1 MVDTLVAMGFPP
13 CLAKQALLLC
23 QNNVERAADMLLM
36 NPPPLPD
43 ATSAGS
49 GSGDLDLDDEVAQL
63 VGMGFDTTSARG
75 ALEIHG
81 SLEAAANALL
91 EAQQGPP
98 AAPATPATPPRP
110 EPPASPRPSPLRRP
124 AEPPASP
131 RPAKRARR
139 AATSSPQP
147 SEISEAEPRDASD
160 PSNPSDPS
168 DPSMEALTK
177 GLTFGARAFEG
188 AQLNA
193 RNAERCRPQNVH
205 MKDVPG
211 IVLASYPEAAKMRG
225 ERGKQKVTNMLSACF
240 AQGLWTF
247 GPATT
252 PVNQEVLPAFQFIIS
267 EMAKLEALNPKR
279 VGIITTLAHACEDC
293 QQVQAREILRI
304 FGDLT
309 AQNETFD
316 EQLKYSLQRQK
327 EAALNR
333 FISEHH
339 QNCDLDHTQVQPHQQ
354 RAHLFSGYVN
364 FIGPDFGLDG
374 LEAANSDRYLQ
385 QVKHELK
392 KLRSLTKPWLLASL
406 KQEMSVAEWLQTLL
420 ADINNQNPAADRLI
434 NPNCIFKWVQANL
447 SNEAAHLVFYDED
460 RAEEFKGQ
468 DPEQPSVENRYQ
480 PFLSRRVLVEMLVK
494 ARFLEE
500 KRSSSSGSA
509 SSMRMPRI

>member
-1 MVDTLVAMGFPP
+1 MGFPP

-36 NPPPLPD
+36 NPLPLPD
-43 ATSAGS
+43 ASSSAGS
-49 GSGDLDLDDEVAQL
+49 ASSRDLDEQVAQL
-63 VGMGFDTTSARG
+63 VGMGFETMSARG

-91 EAQQGPP
+91 EDQHGPP
-98 AAPATPATPPRP
+98 AAPATPPPRVPAAPPRP
-110 EPPASPRPSPLRRP
+110 VEPPTSPRPSPLRRP

-131 RPAKRARR
+131 RPAKRARG
-139 AATSSPQP
+139 AAVSPP
-147 SEISEAEPRDASD
+147 EEHSEAEPSHPSD
-160 PSNPSDPS
+160 RSDPS

-188 AQLNA
+188 AQLR
-193 RNAERCRPQNVH
+193 RNLERCRPQNVH

-333 FISEHH
+333 FISENHK
-339 QNCDLDHTQVQPHQQ
+339 NCDLDHMQVQPHQQ

-364 FIGPDFGLDG
+364 FIGQDFGLDG
-374 LEAANSDRYLQ
+374 MEAARSDRYLQ

-392 KLRSLTKPWLLASL
+392 KVKTLTKPWLLASL

-434 NPNCIFKWVQANL
+434 NPSCIFKWVEANL
-447 SNEAAHLVFYDED
+447 SSEAAHLVFYDED

-480 PFLSRRVLVEMLVK
+480 PFLSRRVLLEMLVK

-500 KRSSSSGSA
+500 KSCSSSGSA
-509 SSMRMPRI
+509 SSMPRMPRI